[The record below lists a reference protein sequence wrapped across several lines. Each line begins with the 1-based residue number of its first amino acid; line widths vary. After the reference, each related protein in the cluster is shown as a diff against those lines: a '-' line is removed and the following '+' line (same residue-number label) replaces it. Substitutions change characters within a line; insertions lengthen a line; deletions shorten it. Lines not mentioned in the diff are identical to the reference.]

1 MLITQKKE
9 KKERR
14 KKKEEKKFMEMNN
27 QQMECQQTRCQG
39 LKRIGL
45 VAVIILSV
53 LSCLLGFSNMRAKN
67 FGLVDMQI
75 LLQEQSQMLAKAYP
89 NGRVPQAIM
98 HQVVEEIKTIIKD
111 FGQDQKIT
119 LLAKGVVLSEDL
131 PDYTEVLKEIS
142 NEKLQISL
150 KTECTK
156 R

>member
-1 MLITQKKE
+1 
-9 KKERR
+9 
-14 KKKEEKKFMEMNN
+14 
-27 QQMECQQTRCQG
+27 
-39 LKRIGL
+39 
-45 VAVIILSV
+45 
-53 LSCLLGFSNMRAKN
+53 
-67 FGLVDMQI
+67 
-75 LLQEQSQMLAKAYP
+75 
-89 NGRVPQAIM
+89 M